1 MLAVLALSVITD
13 GAAVVYMLGLF
24 SNKCLMCRSVQT
36 VSSASEFL
44 DAMILE
50 FKFREGI
57 NPEMSSSADSYG
69 IQGRDFCKPV
79 VVSVIAVS

>member
-1 MLAVLALSVITD
+1 
-13 GAAVVYMLGLF
+13 MLGLL

-36 VSSASEFL
+36 VTYASEFL

-57 NPEMSSSADSYG
+57 NPEN
-69 IQGRDFCKPV
+69 V
-79 VVSVIAVS
+79 L